1 MFSKL
6 CKAIVFHK
14 NLCTEVVRIW
24 HPVEKKNRDYCLFLC
39 WMTLEILYLKK
50 VKIGFVDE
58 EMFWF
63 WRIRWNAVNCR
74 QTSFIY
80 SLRKSDIFN
89 FLFHYSF

>member
-1 MFSKL
+1 MLLHGRIFLLDEIAPIFMICSHRGSMFSKL

-58 EMFWF
+58 EMF
-63 WRIRWNAVNCR
+63 
-74 QTSFIY
+74 
-80 SLRKSDIFN
+80 
-89 FLFHYSF
+89 